1 MRIDTSGGAPIISP
15 NRPNSGGPVI
25 KNEMSRREFLGGLA
39 GAPLAA
45 QVALNTPTPPPFPII
60 DTHIHLYD
68 KYRGSVYPGPGDT
81 APGLV
86 AYPERYRA
94 IIQGSGIVGTVV
106 TEASHV
112 PEETQWILDMA
123 QTDTII
129 VGHCGYL
136 DFGTPDFR
144 KHFDAFRKNKFF
156 LGVRYRNVTPRNFG
170 ESLKRP
176 DFVADVK
183 TFANAGLVLEH
194 TAHPRVL
201 LDLTDKV
208 PSARVVV
215 PHLPRVNVP
224 ADRAAAS
231 EYRAALKELGQR
243 RQVSIKLSGVVKF
256 IDGKPV
262 SEVNVLKPWLD
273 ELWGIFGEDRVMF
286 GSDWPH
292 ETRTRPFRTIMR
304 VAREYMAAKGRAAEE
319 KVFWRN
325 SATIYKWVR
334 RDNTQPQA

>member
-1 MRIDTSGGAPIISP
+1 
-15 NRPNSGGPVI
+15 
-25 KNEMSRREFLGGLA
+25 MSSTDVTRRDFLAGLA
-39 GAPLAA
+39 AAPLAA
-45 QVALNTPTPPPFPII
+45 QSALTPPTPPPFPII

-86 AYPERYRA
+86 AYPPRYLA
-94 IIQGSGIVGTVV
+94 TIQGSGIVGTVV

-123 QTDTII
+123 EKNPII
-129 VGHCGYL
+129 VGHSGFL
-136 DFGTPDFR
+136 VFGTPDFG
-144 KHFDAFRKNKFF
+144 KHFDAFRKSRFF
-156 LGVRYRNVTPRNFG
+156 LGVRYRNNVAPPFA
-170 ESLKRP
+170 EAIKRP
-176 DFVADVK
+176 EVLADFKAFADS
-183 TFANAGLVLEH
+183 GLVFEH

-201 LDLTDKV
+201 LDITDRA
-208 PSARVVV
+208 PYARVVV
-215 PHLPRVNVP
+215 PHLPRVNLP
-224 ADRAAAS
+224 ADRKEAA

-243 RQVSIKLSGVVKF
+243 QQVSIKLSGVVKF
-256 IDGKPV
+256 IDGKAV
-262 SEVNVLKPWLD
+262 SDVAVLKPWLD

-304 VAREYMAAKGRAAEE
+304 VAREYMATKGRVAEE

-325 SATIYKWVR
+325 SARIYKWVR
-334 RDNTQPQA
+334 RDDSQPVA